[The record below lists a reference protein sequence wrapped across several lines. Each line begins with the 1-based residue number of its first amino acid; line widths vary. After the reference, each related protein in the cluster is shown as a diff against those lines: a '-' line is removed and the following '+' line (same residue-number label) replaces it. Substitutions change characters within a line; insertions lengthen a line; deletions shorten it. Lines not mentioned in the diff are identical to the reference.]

1 MLTRIRKA
9 QQEREGGFTLI
20 ELLVVVIIIGVLAAV
35 AIPVFLNQRMK
46 AYDSASRAELRNIAV
61 AQESVATESATGAY
75 TNVIGDAT
83 TTGTSLF
90 AAGFRQSAD
99 YAVNGTTAFTT
110 TGIAPNYVAA
120 SPGGTNVQI
129 TTTGTG
135 WCAMVA
141 HPKNLNKVWAMSN
154 TSGGPKEN
162 AVCSAGVI
170 S

>member
-46 AYDSASRAELRNIAV
+46 AYDSASRAELRNMAV
-61 AQESVATESATGAY
+61 AQESVATESSSGTYIAL
-75 TNVIGDAT
+75 IGDAT
-83 TTGTSLF
+83 TPTTTASLYG
-90 AAGFRQSAD
+90 AGFRQSAD
-99 YAVNGTTAFTT
+99 YIGTGSPNFTVTSGIASAKGTVVQVT
-110 TGIAPNYVAA
+110 TG
-120 SPGGTNVQI
+120 S
-129 TTTGTG
+129 TG

-141 HPKNLNKVWAMSN
+141 HPNNLNKVWAMSN
-154 TSGGPKEN
+154 TSGGPK
-162 AVCSAGVI
+162 VGSCSGGVI